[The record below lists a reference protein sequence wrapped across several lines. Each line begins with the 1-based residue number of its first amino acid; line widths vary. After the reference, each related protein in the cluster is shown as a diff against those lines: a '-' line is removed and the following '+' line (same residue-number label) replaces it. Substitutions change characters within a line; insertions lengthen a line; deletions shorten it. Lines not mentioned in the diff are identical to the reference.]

1 MIVLHCL
8 APAPFGG
15 LESVVYALTTG
26 HQARGH
32 KIVVAAVVEG
42 ENHPFVYTL
51 KDQGIEVIEVQVA
64 SRNFRKERKIIAE
77 IIQKYRPNIVHA
89 HGYRSDI
96 LDLPVAKRFGISTVT
111 TLHGFT
117 GGDWKLR
124 LYERLQLRSLRHID
138 AVVAVAQ
145 GIYNRA
151 LRSGVSPER
160 LHLIPNAYAPS
171 PFLKSRTEARAM
183 LQIPEDQFTIAWI
196 GRFSHEKG
204 GDILLDAMA
213 TLQSSPIKLSMI
225 GDGPHRQMLTDR
237 ATALGVSGNITM
249 HGIVQNAG
257 HALPAFD
264 AFVLS
269 SRTEG
274 TPMVVLE
281 AMAAGVPIIAT
292 RVGGIPQMLSEDEAL
307 LVEPENPTA
316 LANAIRAVY
325 DDPTGAQARVLRAQE
340 RLQRD
345 FGVAPWLE
353 RYESLYTS
361 LLK

>member
-1 MIVLHCL
+1 
-8 APAPFGG
+8 
-15 LESVVYALTTG
+15 
-26 HQARGH
+26 
-32 KIVVAAVVEG
+32 
-42 ENHPFVYTL
+42 
-51 KDQGIEVIEVQVA
+51 
-64 SRNFRKERKIIAE
+64 
-77 IIQKYRPNIVHA
+77 
-89 HGYRSDI
+89 
-96 LDLPVAKRFGISTVT
+96 
-111 TLHGFT
+111 
-117 GGDWKLR
+117 
-124 LYERLQLRSLRHID
+124 
-138 AVVAVAQ
+138 
-145 GIYNRA
+145 
-151 LRSGVSPER
+151 
-160 LHLIPNAYAPS
+160 
-171 PFLKSRTEARAM
+171 
-183 LQIPEDQFTIAWI
+183 
-196 GRFSHEKG
+196 
-204 GDILLDAMA
+204 
-213 TLQSSPIKLSMI
+213 
-225 GDGPHRQMLTDR
+225 
-237 ATALGVSGNITM
+237 M